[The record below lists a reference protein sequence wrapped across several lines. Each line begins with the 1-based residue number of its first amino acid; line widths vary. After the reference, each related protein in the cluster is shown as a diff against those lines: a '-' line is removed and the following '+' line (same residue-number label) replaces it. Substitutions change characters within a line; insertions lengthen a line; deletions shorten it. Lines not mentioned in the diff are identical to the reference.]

1 MPITAA
7 KAPKILPD
15 LAKEI
20 YASAFNASGG
30 GVDASKIAWGAV
42 KSKFQKDEKGA
53 WIPKSV
59 DQELSELSLYIS
71 KASFDKKT
79 GEMRWAAVASDTEE
93 DLTEEY
99 MSLDLFKD
107 FIQRAE
113 SGEEVP
119 EEFKSEYWSG
129 GMPYVS
135 VSHYPDCNGVA
146 SAGVC
151 QALYVDG
158 NRLKAK
164 GIFTDSDLGRACF
177 KSVCE
182 SLYAQPDMEK
192 KVRISIGFLDWS
204 HSHGDSNIFDRKSLT
219 DFCMSC
225 VMKSFG
231 VDIGKKKYL
240 KGQLIHLALTRE
252 PANPRTDITE
262 QMEVI
267 KSMTTQKSD
276 AESIIGEELA
286 EKIEEE
292 AKKFVGKSM
301 AFVVKTDAD
310 GELDATDQ
318 VDEDEA
324 PVEEVPEAPVEEKAM
339 AKGDKKGKKEDMD
352 EEDMDEEDETKKACK
367 KEKKS
372 LTEDG
377 VLEKTLEVLTK
388 MEAALNKPVPEPAP
402 VHPLDESITK
412 IKEIFDTVSS
422 NKSLSKDEKLGAM
435 QESFDGLGQV
445 LKASFGEEVP
455 EVVGTSTVA
464 VQPSLDVET
473 LKTAFQEAMQPL
485 AESVKLL
492 LQYSSAPN
500 SDQISRQDKT
510 PVRRSLVGTPFTGEL
525 TKAPSVT
532 GSVTPKLREIVNRSV
547 YTNR

>member
-1 MPITAA
+1 MPITVA
-7 KAPKILPD
+7 KAPKTLPD
-15 LAKEI
+15 HAKEI
-20 YASAFNASGG
+20 YVAAFNASYADTCKDDSER
-30 GVDASKIAWGAV
+30 DACASRIAWGAV
-42 KSKFQKDEKGA
+42 KKKYKKDGDGS
-53 WIPKSV
+53 WTPKSI

-71 KASFDKKT
+71 KVSFDKKT
-79 GEMRWAAVASDTEE
+79 GEMRWLAVASDTEE
-93 DLTEEY
+93 DLTQEY
-99 MSLDLFKD
+99 MSIDLFKD

-113 SGEEVP
+113 AGEEVP
-119 EEFKSEYWSG
+119 EEFQSDYWKG

-135 VSHYPDCNGVA
+135 VSHYPDCNGTA
-146 SAGVC
+146 SAGIC
-151 QALYVDG
+151 QSLYVDG

-182 SLYAQPDMEK
+182 SLYATPDIEK

-204 HSHGDSNIFDRKSLT
+204 HSHGDSNTFSRKNLD

-225 VMKSFG
+225 LMKSLG
-231 VDIGKKKYL
+231 IEVGKKKYL

-252 PANPRTDITE
+252 PANPRTDITD

-276 AESIIGEELA
+276 AASIVGDELA

-292 AKKFVGKSM
+292 AKKVIGKSL

-310 GELDATDQ
+310 GEPDATEQ
-318 VDEDEA
+318 EDE
-324 PVEEVPEAPVEEKAM
+324 EEISAESVAEKAM
-339 AKGDKKGKKEDMD
+339 AKDAKEKD
-352 EEDMDEEDETKKACK
+352 EEEDPKKKDAK

-372 LTEDG
+372 IAEDG

-388 MEAALNKPVPEPAP
+388 MEASLNKPAPEPAP
-402 VHPLDESITK
+402 VHPLDESIVK
-412 IKEIFDTVSS
+412 IKEIFDTVSA

-435 QESFDGLGQV
+435 QESFDALGQV
-445 LKASFGEEVP
+445 LKASFGEAVP
-455 EVVGTSTVA
+455 EVVGASTTVA
-464 VQPSLDVET
+464 QPSLDVET
-473 LKTAFQEAMQPL
+473 LKTAFQEAVQPL

-492 LQYSSAPN
+492 LQYASAPN
-500 SDQISRQDKT
+500 SELISRQDKT

-525 TKAPSVT
+525 TQAPSVT
-532 GSVTPKLREIVNRSV
+532 QSATPKLREIVNRSV
-547 YTNR
+547 YLNH